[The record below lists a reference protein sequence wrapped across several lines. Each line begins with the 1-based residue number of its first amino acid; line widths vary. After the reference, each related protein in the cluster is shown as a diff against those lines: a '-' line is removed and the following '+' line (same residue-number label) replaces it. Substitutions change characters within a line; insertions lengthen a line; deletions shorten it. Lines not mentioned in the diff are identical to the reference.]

1 MGQQH
6 FLLSAA
12 ARTLSVREVFALSD
26 EAAFELFRELRWGK
40 GEDVVCPSC
49 GVVERHWFLPSR
61 RQWRCKAC
69 AHTFS
74 LTSGTI
80 FAHHKLPL
88 RVYLAAVAIYTNAV
102 KGLSALQMG
111 RDLGVQYKSAFVL
124 MHKLRESLI
133 VQREDTPLSGEVEID
148 GAYVGGHVRPQNKK
162 EDRLDRRLAE
172 NQSPDKR
179 CILVMREN
187 QPEEDEV
194 ASAPGGA
201 RRTLSFVF
209 GRENQADVGALAQRF
224 IAPGTCISA
233 DESDAYDLL
242 HGQFPVLIPVRGL
255 DIDHFKVVNDTYGHP
270 IGDKV
275 LSSVAQFVMSHIR
288 PYDQVYRYGG
298 EEFLICM
305 PGTDIQTA
313 KIIIDRLREE
323 LALFTTV
330 SIDDMNI
337 SVKASFGIAPL
348 DENETI
354 DQAIMKADEALYASK
369 NSGRNTVTVWNSAMH
384 NDKKYG

>member
-1 MGQQH
+1 MSQQH

-40 GEDVVCPSC
+40 GEEVVCPSC

-74 LTSGTI
+74 VTSGTI

-179 CILVMREN
+179 CILVMRET
-187 QPEEDEV
+187 QPHADE
-194 ASAPGGA
+194 ASAPGAA
-201 RRTLSFVF
+201 RRTLSFVI
-209 GRENQADVGALAQRF
+209 GRENQADVGTLAQRF

-242 HGQFPVLIPVRGL
+242 HGQFPMRRVNHSREYRAEDGTNNNQAESYFSRFRRMEIGQTHKFGL
-255 DIDHFKVVNDTYGHP
+255 RYLANYANEAAYREDTRRLSNGEIFRDI
-270 IGDKV
+270 
-275 LSSVAQFVMSHIR
+275 LSKCAHTPTHRDWCGYWQGNKR
-288 PYDQVYRYGG
+288 RQ
-298 EEFLICM
+298 E
-305 PGTDIQTA
+305 
-313 KIIIDRLREE
+313 RL
-323 LALFTTV
+323 A
-330 SIDDMNI
+330 
-337 SVKASFGIAPL
+337 A
-348 DENETI
+348 
-354 DQAIMKADEALYASK
+354 
-369 NSGRNTVTVWNSAMH
+369 
-384 NDKKYG
+384 